1 MPNHPDIRRMLD
13 YLDWANTQTLGGV
26 QELDETVLHADV
38 GASFG
43 SILGTLRHML
53 MAERLWFARW
63 TGDGDA
69 SRTQAP
75 DDLLGIATA
84 WEALAKE
91 RRAWSARTDG
101 AVASPRVEVAAD
113 PGNDLAEL
121 VFHVVTHAAMHRG
134 QVIGMMRQAGVTPP
148 ATGMRTFMTQGS

>member
-1 MPNHPDIRRMLD
+1 MPNRDIRRMLD
-13 YLDWANTQTLGGV
+13 YLDWANTQTLVGA
-26 QELDETVLHADV
+26 QELDEAVLRADV

-63 TGDGDA
+63 TGDADA
-69 SRTQAP
+69 SLAEAP
-75 DDLLGIATA
+75 HDLLDIATA

-91 RRAWSARTDG
+91 RRAWSVNTEG
-101 AVASPRVEVAAD
+101 AGATPHAEVIAGSGD
-113 PGNDLAEL
+113 DLADL

-134 QVIGMMRQAGVTPP
+134 QVIGMMRQAGVKPP
-148 ATGMRTFMTQGS
+148 ATGMRSFMTQGS